1 MVELT
6 YLKIRENIKL
16 LKYGTILE
24 VHILY
29 RICVSIKET
38 YDTKSDMHT
47 PICILGRPISIV
59 TLGKQMKPW

>member
-16 LKYGTILE
+16 QKYGTILE
-24 VHILY
+24 EHILY
-29 RICVSIKET
+29 RIGVSIIET

-47 PICILGRPISIV
+47 PICNL
-59 TLGKQMKPW
+59 

>member
-6 YLKIRENIKL
+6 YLKIRENNKL

-29 RICVSIKET
+29 RICVSIIET

-47 PICILGRPISIV
+47 PICNL
-59 TLGKQMKPW
+59 